1 MDDCYIHLRKHPKA
15 HLKVDRGIELK
26 PQDILRNNHV
36 TRWHIVDTVKT
47 QSVAE
52 HSFNVAVLAGFLA
65 KKKGLPLQEVTWAA
79 LYHDVG
85 EALTG
90 DVPSHLKRVISYKDP
105 IEDKLT
111 YLGQKLQT
119 EDPKIKEII
128 KMADLIDAVHFLDRY
143 GIGIHTEQVMSEI
156 AVLITDQDAL
166 ELLGKLR
173 SGDPSTLEKVI

>member
-1 MDDCYIHLRKHPKA
+1 MNGCYIHLRTPPKA
-15 HLKVDRGIELK
+15 HLRVELK

-36 TRWHIVDTVKT
+36 TRWHMVDTVKT

-128 KMADLIDAVHFLDRY
+128 KMADLIDAVHFLGRY
-143 GIGIHTEQVMSEI
+143 GIGIHAEQVMSEI
-156 AVLITDQDAL
+156 AALITDQDAL

-173 SGDPSTLEKVI
+173 LGDPSTLEKVI